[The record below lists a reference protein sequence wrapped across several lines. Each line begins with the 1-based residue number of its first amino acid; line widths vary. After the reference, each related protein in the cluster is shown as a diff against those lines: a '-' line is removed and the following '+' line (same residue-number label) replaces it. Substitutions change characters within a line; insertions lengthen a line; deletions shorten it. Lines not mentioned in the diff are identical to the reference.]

1 MAAQQETLEGL
12 GGPVR
17 MAPAQRLQ
25 HKLTVAAGR
34 INKLQN
40 ILTLTLKKTHH
51 QLPLGEELR
60 PGGPPGTVSKKRES
74 VLGRQEPRA
83 GRTPTRPAVCP
94 VHYQCLTAL
103 QTAPGPGGSRP
114 AGLSST
120 DPPRHTRGSW
130 GPSHPCSTGQPLRAA
145 NGRATKGPTPVGTGG
160 AGWAMPR
167 AGAPPC
173 LTSPPLLCPMPGQQ
187 LPLLLRPAGR
197 VGPSVETPP
206 RGRAG

>member
-1 MAAQQETLEGL
+1 MAAQGVPRLLQQETLGGL
-12 GGPVR
+12 VR
-17 MAPAQRLQ
+17 MAPAQQLQ
-25 HKLTVAAGR
+25 HKLMVAAGR

-40 ILTLTLKKTHH
+40 ILTLMLKKTHH

-74 VLGRQEPRA
+74 ALGRQEPRA
-83 GRTPTRPAVCP
+83 GRTPTRPAE
-94 VHYQCLTAL
+94 L
-103 QTAPGPGGSRP
+103 QTAPGPGGAARP
-114 AGLSST
+114 ST

-145 NGRATKGPTPVGTGG
+145 NSRATKGPTPVGTGG

-167 AGAPPC
+167 AGSPPC